1 MDREILLCLIGALTG
16 SGVMAVVQTILQ
28 RRWAK
33 EDKQSAVV
41 NALKVLMI
49 DRIRYVGGCH
59 IKAQGITLEDKE
71 TLKEM
76 HLAYKAL
83 GGNGHLDTIM
93 TEVEKLP
100 LLPS

>member
-1 MDREILLCLIGALTG
+1 MDKEILLCLIGALTG

-49 DRIRYVGGCH
+49 DRVRYVGGGH
-59 IKAQGITLEDKE
+59 IRAHGITLEDKE
-71 TLKEM
+71 TLIDMYK
-76 HLAYKAL
+76 AYKEL

-93 TEVEKLP
+93 EEVDKLP
-100 LLPS
+100 IRD